1 MFGLTGGPASGKSS
15 LILALL
21 GHIPIES
28 GVIIRNGKIAYFPET
43 PYLENDE
50 SVLNNVI
57 FYQQFDK
64 EKYENAMEMVQL
76 GKNGL
81 GSDPICEDV
90 PIGQLELTTKQMQKI
105 SLARSIYCDR

>member
-1 MFGLTGGPASGKSS
+1 M
-15 LILALL
+15 ICALL

-28 GVIIRNGKIAYFPET
+28 GVIKRNGNIAYFPET

-50 SVLNNVI
+50 SVLNNII
-57 FYQQFDK
+57 FNQQFDN
-64 EKYENAMEMVQL
+64 EKYENALEMVQL
-76 GKNGL
+76 GKKGI

-90 PIGQLELTTKQMQKI
+90 PVGQLVLTPKQIQKI